1 MKLDLTV
8 EAVKTMTPEQKAE
21 VVRYLETSRMA
32 KHVANWEAVLAEAK
46 K

>member
-8 EAVKTMTPEQKAE
+8 EAVRNMTPEQKAE

-32 KHVANWEAVLAEAK
+32 KYVANKDAVLAEAK